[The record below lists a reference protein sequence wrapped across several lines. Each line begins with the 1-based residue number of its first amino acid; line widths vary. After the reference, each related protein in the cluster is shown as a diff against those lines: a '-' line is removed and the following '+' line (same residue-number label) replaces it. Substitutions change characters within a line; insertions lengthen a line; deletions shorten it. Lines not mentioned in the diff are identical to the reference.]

1 MRRSESRRSTARLR
15 CARVSVRAVRAGRKN
30 RRAGDTNFRTRT
42 QLAARGWT
50 VRARIKEKQEVAKGT
65 LLVTFDLLGEQVDFR
80 PGQYFFVTLPDIGHQ
95 DEKGLRRHITVVT
108 SPNEKGVLGF
118 ATRMRDSAFKRSLGE
133 LSEGTEVEVE
143 PPKGKFVLPEEP
155 SRPLVFI
162 AGGIGITV
170 FRSMLRYIREERLPY
185 RVTLI
190 YSNRDRDSTAFLD
203 EFRELEQ
210 ALPDLR
216 LILTMTQDTD
226 WNGETRKIDAQFF
239 KDYLGTNLNELTFM
253 VAGPPA
259 MTEGVQQSLEEAGV
273 KEENVIAE
281 RYSGY

>member
-1 MRRSESRRSTARLR
+1 
-15 CARVSVRAVRAGRKN
+15 
-30 RRAGDTNFRTRT
+30 
-42 QLAARGWT
+42 

-65 LLVTFDLLGEQVDFR
+65 LLVTFDLLGEEVDFR
-80 PGQYFFVTLPDIGHQ
+80 PGQYFFVTLPDVGHQ

-108 SPNEKGVLGF
+108 SPNERGVLGL

-133 LSEGTEVEVE
+133 LPVGTEVEVE
-143 PPKGKFVLPEEP
+143 SPKGKFVLPEDP
-155 SRPLVFI
+155 SRPLVFV

-170 FRSMLRYIREERLPY
+170 FRSMLRYIREDRLPY

-190 YSNRDRDSTAFLD
+190 YSNRDRESTAFLD
-203 EFRELEQ
+203 ELRELDQE
-210 ALPDLR
+210 LSDLR
-216 LILTMTQDTD
+216 LILTMTQDPG
-226 WNGETRKIDAQFF
+226 WNGETRKVDATFF
-239 KDYLGTNLNELTFM
+239 KDHLGDDLNGFTFL

-259 MTEGVQQSLEEAGV
+259 MAEGVQHALDEAGV